1 MTIMQTN
8 VVDSCGWLALFG
20 GEANAS
26 FFEAAFMH
34 PDLLIVPAL
43 TLYEVGKRM
52 LQERGED
59 AALEA
64 LAVMQKGRVAQ
75 LTPAQLFEAAKT
87 AAKHKLS
94 MADAIIWQ
102 TAHLHGARLYTQDAG
117 LSQMP
122 NVLFQAKNSAPLA
135 TR

>member
-1 MTIMQTN
+1 MATKQLTAQFN

-20 GEANAS
+20 DEANAS
-26 FFEAAFMH
+26 FFEAAFVN

-59 AALEA
+59 ATLEA
-64 LAVMQKGRVAQ
+64 LSVMQKGRVVQ
-75 LTPAQLFEAAKT
+75 LEPADLFEAAKT

-94 MADAIIWQ
+94 MGDAIIWQ
-102 TAHLHGARLYTQDAG
+102 TAHVHGAKLYTQDAG
-117 LSQMP
+117 LRQMP
-122 NVLFQAKNSAPLA
+122 NVAFKAKS
-135 TR
+135 